1 MSRLREERATRS
13 SRSRGGVAARSTLLL
28 MWDSRRRA
36 AASPR
41 KPVRASALPD
51 RPSAALYLFVRTVWF
66 GATVRSRARSPDGAS
81 LADDPRVPDR
91 RRCRPRMHAL
101 PNLAIQLYLVGL
113 VRLGQGSRGD

>member
-41 KPVRASALPD
+41 KPARPSALPD
-51 RPSAALYLFVRTVWF
+51 RQMDALYLFASTGRMTHACRTGG
-66 GATVRSRARSPDGAS
+66 GADPGCT
-81 LADDPRVPDR
+81 LAQVSSGDPRTEGGGVELVE
-91 RRCRPRMHAL
+91 RPR
-101 PNLAIQLYLVGL
+101 IG
-113 VRLGQGSRGD
+113 